1 MQATVRKR
9 TLRELHASA
18 RHITLAFPRATTTLC
33 IQYSVTARLRMAA
46 MTTDT
51 SHTNALARETSPY
64 LLQHAHNPV
73 DWQPWSAAALA
84 RARREDK
91 PILLSIGYSACHWC
105 HVMAHESF
113 EDVATAQ
120 VMNELFVNI
129 KVDREERPDLD
140 RIYQT
145 AHQMLAQRA
154 GGWPLTMFLTPDDHT
169 PFFGGT
175 YFPKEPRYGMPAF
188 TDLCRRVAAYYRE
201 HRDDVAQQNAAVRE
215 NFRRLSAGGSA
226 AGVQIGDSVLTQAR
240 AEIAGQ
246 FEPKHGGFGQA
257 PKFPHPTTIERL
269 LRHWAD
275 SVQRGQPDDEALHM
289 ARFSLHA
296 MASGG
301 VYDQLG
307 GGFCRYSVDDYWM
320 IPHFEKMLYDNGQL
334 LVLYA
339 DAALATGDPL
349 FRRIAIETG
358 EWAMR
363 EMQSPEGGYY
373 SALDADSEGEEG
385 KFYVWT
391 PDEARALLTADEYE
405 LFAPVYGLDRPPNFE
420 NHAWNLH
427 VFHAPQDV
435 AKKLGLDA
443 TQAATR
449 LASAR
454 GKLLTARAARV
465 PPGRDDK
472 VLTSW
477 NGLMI
482 KGMARAGHLLDRP
495 DFVASAQRAFDFIR
509 AQMWRNDRLL
519 ATCKD
524 GRAHLNAYLDDHVF
538 LIDAGLELLQARWRD
553 GDLAFLIELAETLLD
568 HFEDKTG
575 GGFFFTADDHEQL
588 IHRPKPSSD
597 EAIPSGNGIA
607 AQVLLRLG
615 HLLGASHYL
624 DAAHNTL
631 TVLYRDIERY
641 PSGHNALLVAVEE
654 YLHPTQTI
662 VLRGAADDLQPW
674 QARCIQHYAPRRLV
688 LAIPD
693 NAQGLTGLLA
703 QRRAL
708 DGVTAYICTGHACEA
723 PLTVYSEFETA
734 LHDPH

>member
-1 MQATVRKR
+1 M
-9 TLRELHASA
+9 
-18 RHITLAFPRATTTLC
+18 
-33 IQYSVTARLRMAA
+33 TA
-46 MTTDT
+46 DT
-51 SHTNALARETSPY
+51 PHTNALARETSPY

-73 DWQPWSAAALA
+73 DWQPWNAGALE

-113 EDVATAQ
+113 EDAATAQ

-140 RIYQT
+140 RIYQA
-145 AHQMLAQRA
+145 AHQMLAQRP

-188 TDLCRRVAAYYRE
+188 TDLCRRVATYYRE
-201 HRDDVAQQNAAVRE
+201 HRDDVRQQNAAVHE
-215 NFRRLSAGGSA
+215 NFRRLSTSGFP
-226 AGVQIGDSVLTQAR
+226 AGVQISDNILAR
-240 AEIAGQ
+240 AREEIAGQ

-275 SVQRGQPDDEALHM
+275 SAQRGQPDEEALHM

-296 MASGG
+296 MAAGG
-301 VYDQLG
+301 IYDQLG

-334 LVLYA
+334 LALYA
-339 DAALATGDPL
+339 DAALATGDLL
-349 FRRIAIETG
+349 FRRITIETA

-363 EMQSPEGGYY
+363 EMQSPDDSRDGGGRTASGTAIEGGYY

-391 PDEARALLTADEYE
+391 PDAVRAILTTDEYN
-405 LFAPVYGLDRPPNFE
+405 LVAPVYGLDRPPNFE

-427 VFHAPQDV
+427 VFRAPQTV
-435 AKKLGLDA
+435 AEKLGLDA
-443 TQAATR
+443 DQAAAR

-454 GKLLTARAARV
+454 AKLLAARATRV
-465 PPGRDDK
+465 RPGRDDK

-482 KGMARAGHLLDRP
+482 KGMARAGRLLGRA
-495 DFVASAQRAFDFIR
+495 DFIDSAERAFDFIR
-509 AQMWRNDRLL
+509 AQMWKDERLL
-519 ATCKD
+519 ASYKD
-524 GRAHLNAYLDDHVF
+524 GRAHLNAYLDDYAF
-538 LIDAGLELLQARWRD
+538 LLDAGLELLQARWRD
-553 GDLAFLIELAETLLD
+553 GDLTFLIELAETLLD

-575 GGFFFTADDHEQL
+575 GGFFFTSDDHEQL
-588 IHRPKPSSD
+588 IHRPKPAND

-615 HLLGASHYL
+615 HLLGSTYYL

-631 TVLYRDIERY
+631 AALYRDIERY
-641 PSGHNALLVAVEE
+641 PSMHNALLVAIEE
-654 YLHPTQTI
+654 YLQPTQTI
-662 VLRGAADDLQPW
+662 VLRGHTEALPAW
-674 QARCIQHYAPRRLV
+674 QARCTQHYAPRRLT
-688 LAIPD
+688 LAIPN
-693 NAQGLTGLLA
+693 NAKELPGILA
-703 QRRAL
+703 QRTSKE
-708 DGVTAYICTGHACEA
+708 GVTAYVCTGHSCAAPETSFTKLEA
-723 PLTVYSEFETA
+723 VLAATEATT
-734 LHDPH
+734 